1 MTLSQRSKKDF
12 TSGYFKSSSAACLLF
27 LGILADMLFVVEDC
41 LGACRAHRSRAVY
54 GQTLFARG
62 FYGVAGPPVLWKGEG
77 PEFGAASDFSPH
89 RT

>member
-1 MTLSQRSKKDF
+1 MTFSQRSKKDF

-41 LGACRAHRSRAVY
+41 LGAC
-54 GQTLFARG
+54 LFARG